1 MSVTKL
7 SSKAKKKVSL
17 RDRVSEA
24 EWQART
30 DLAAAYQLAVI
41 YGWTDMIL
49 THFSARVPG
58 AENQFLLN
66 AYGLMFDEVT
76 ASNLVKIDHK
86 GNIIEDI
93 TGFGVNQAGFVIHGC
108 VHEARPE
115 ANCVLH
121 THTRAGIAVAATTEG
136 LLPLSQHSARLVG
149 EVTYHDYEGIA
160 LDMDE
165 RERLAHNLGPES
177 RCMVLRNHGL
187 LDAGPHGARGVQP
200 DVQPRAVVPH
210 PARRS
215 RQRGPRRRHPDFG
228 CRRRAHAPA
237 GEPAARRAGVPR
249 LAGAPADARPE
260 RRGLSQLK
268 ASTRRA
274 RRHEGIRTPNKTTQ
288 DTPLLPGRGV
298 TK

>member
-1 MSVTKL
+1 MSVSKL
-7 SSKAKKKVSL
+7 QSRQTKKKVSL

-24 EWQART
+24 EWQVRT
-30 DLAAAYQLAVI
+30 DLAAAYQLAVVFN
-41 YGWTDMIL
+41 WTDIIL

-66 AYGLMFDEVT
+66 AYGLMFDEVN

-115 ANCVLH
+115 AQCVLH
-121 THTRAGIAVAATTEG
+121 THTRAGIAVAAATEG

-165 RERLAHNLGPES
+165 RERLAKNLGPES
-177 RCMVLRNHGL
+177 RCMILRNHGL
-187 LDAGPHGARGVQP
+187 LTLGRTIREAFILMYNLEQSCRIQLDALA
-200 DVQPRAVVPH
+200 AV
-210 PARRS
+210 
-215 RQRGPRRRHPDFG
+215 G
-228 CRRRAHAPA
+228 
-237 GEPAARRAGVPR
+237 RAGVTLIPEAVVERTRQQVYRPR
-249 LAGAPADARPE
+249 GAQDYRDWPALLRMLD
-260 RRGLSQLK
+260 RRGVDFRS
-268 ASTRRA
+268 
-274 RRHEGIRTPNKTTQ
+274 
-288 DTPLLPGRGV
+288 
-298 TK
+298 